1 MKWSVL
7 VSACLLLLCIVACF
21 IAQAASETPAQLLVT
36 KPRSEFDINHQYY
49 TSLLKKALTKA
60 AAGRA
65 VPELKP
71 TFAME
76 QGRALRE
83 LAKGESLDVFW
94 VGTDLDKEQEF
105 RAIRIPLERGLMGF
119 RKFILRKDSIAKFNS
134 ISSLQQLQQLT
145 ACQGA
150 FWPDVEIMRS
160 SGLKVEEA
168 PVYENIFKQL
178 LAGRCDYF
186 PRGLHEGVIELEKRQ
201 ALYPELV
208 RYNKLMLNY
217 PFAVYFF
224 TRKENEALALW
235 IEQGLEQ
242 MIDDGELLAHMQQQE
257 LTRHVFPLKHS
268 PTDPWISIKN
278 PLLSPDTPVNNSRYW
293 FQPEDFK
300 TDNN

>member
-1 MKWSVL
+1 MKWSV
-7 VSACLLLLCIVACF
+7 VLLAGLLCYSLMAVAE
-21 IAQAASETPAQLLVT
+21 QASATQALLIP

-49 TSLLKKALTKA
+49 TSLLEKALTKA
-60 AAGRA
+60 AAGRT
-65 VPELKP
+65 VPELKT

-94 VGTDLDKEQEF
+94 VGTDLAKEQEF

-119 RKFILRKDSIAKFNS
+119 RKFILRKDSVAKFNS
-134 ISSLQQLQQLT
+134 VRSLQQLQQLT

-150 FWPDVEIMRS
+150 FWPDIQIMRQ

-178 LAGRCDYF
+178 VAGRCDYF
-186 PRGLHEGVIELEKRQ
+186 PRGLHEGVIELEKRRF
-201 ALYPELV
+201 LYPELV
-208 RYNKLMLNY
+208 RYNNLMLHY

-224 TRKENEALALW
+224 TRKTNEALALW

-242 MIDDGELLAHMQQQE
+242 MIDDGELLTHMQQQE

-268 PTDPWISIKN
+268 SADPWISIKN

-293 FQPEDFK
+293 FQPEEFK
-300 TDNN
+300 SSDN

>member
-1 MKWSVL
+1 MKLSVV
-7 VSACLLLLCIVACF
+7 VSGCLLFLCFYTQATPETADPLL
-21 IAQAASETPAQLLVT
+21 IA

-60 AAGRA
+60 AAGRK
-65 VPELKP
+65 VPDFKT

-83 LAKGESLDVFW
+83 LEKGEFLDVFW
-94 VGTDLDKEQEF
+94 VGTDLAKEQQF

-119 RKFILRKDSIAKFNS
+119 RKFILHKDSISSFNS
-134 ISSLQQLQQLT
+134 IRSLQQLQQLT

-150 FWPDVEIMRS
+150 FWPDIEIMRH

-168 PVYENIFKQL
+168 PVYENIFKQMV
-178 LAGRCDYF
+178 AKRCDYF

-208 RYNKLMLNY
+208 RYDKLMLQY

-242 MIDDGELLAHMQQQE
+242 MIDDGELLEHMQQQE
-257 LTRHVFPLKHS
+257 LTRHVFPLQHKS
-268 PTDPWISIKN
+268 TDQWISIKN

-300 TDNN
+300 TNN

>member
-1 MKWSVL
+1 MKLSVVL
-7 VSACLLLLCIVACF
+7 SACLLFLGFVT
-21 IAQAASETPAQLLVT
+21 QARSETAAQLLIA

-49 TSLLKKALTKA
+49 TSLLKKALAKA
-60 AAGRA
+60 AGGRA
-65 VPELKP
+65 IPELKP

-94 VGTDLDKEQEF
+94 VGTDLAKEQEF

-119 RKFILRKDSIAKFNS
+119 RKFILRKDSIKKFDAIRS
-134 ISSLQQLQQLT
+134 VQQLQQLT

-178 LAGRCDYF
+178 VAKRCDYF
-186 PRGLHEGVIELEKRQ
+186 PRGLHEGVIELEKRRP
-201 ALYPELV
+201 LYPQLV
-208 RYNKLMLNY
+208 RYNKLMLHY

-257 LTRHVFPLKHS
+257 LTRHVFPLQHHS
-268 PTDPWISIKN
+268 SDPWISIKN

>member
-1 MKWSVL
+1 MKLSVL
-7 VSACLLLLCIVACF
+7 LSACLLFLGFVT
-21 IAQAASETPAQLLVT
+21 QASSETAAQLLVA

-49 TSLLKKALTKA
+49 TSLLKKALAKA
-60 AAGRA
+60 AAGRK

-94 VGTDLDKEQEF
+94 VGTDLAKEQEF

-119 RKFILRKDSIAKFNS
+119 RKFILRKDSIKKFDAIRS
-134 ISSLQQLQQLT
+134 VQQLQQLT

-150 FWPDVEIMRS
+150 FWPDVGIMRS

-178 LAGRCDYF
+178 VAKRCDYF
-186 PRGLHEGVIELEKRQ
+186 PRGLHEGVIELEKRRS
-201 ALYPELV
+201 LYPELV
-208 RYNKLMLNY
+208 RYNKLMLHY

-257 LTRHVFPLKHS
+257 LTRHVFPLQHHNS
-268 PTDPWISIKN
+268 DPWISIKN

-300 TDNN
+300 TDTN

>member
-1 MKWSVL
+1 MKWSV
-7 VSACLLLLCIVACF
+7 ALLAGLLCYSLIAVAE
-21 IAQAASETPAQLLVT
+21 QASTPQTLLIP

-49 TSLLKKALTKA
+49 TSLLEKALIKA
-60 AAGRA
+60 AAGRT
-65 VPELKP
+65 VPELKT

-94 VGTDLDKEQEF
+94 VGTDLAKEQEF

-119 RKFILRKDSIAKFNS
+119 RKFILRKDSVAKFNS
-134 ISSLQQLQQLT
+134 VRSLQQLQQFT

-150 FWPDVEIMRS
+150 FWPDIDIMRQ

-178 LAGRCDYF
+178 VAGRCDYF
-186 PRGLHEGVIELEKRQ
+186 PRGLHEGVIELEKRRF
-201 ALYPELV
+201 LYPELV
-208 RYNKLMLNY
+208 RYNNLMLHY

-224 TRKENEALALW
+224 TRKTNEALALW

-242 MIDDGELLAHMQQQE
+242 MINDGELLQHMQQQE
-257 LTRHVFPLKHS
+257 LTRHVFPLQHQS
-268 PTDPWISIKN
+268 SDPWINIKN
-278 PLLSPDTPVNNSRYW
+278 PLLSPDTPVTDGRYW

-300 TDNN
+300 SNDN

>member
-1 MKWSVL
+1 MKWSVVLLAGLFCAKL
-7 VSACLLLLCIVACF
+7 VAATAQPASPESLLI
-21 IAQAASETPAQLLVT
+21 P
-36 KPRSEFDINHQYY
+36 KPRSEYDINHQYY
-49 TSLLKKALTKA
+49 TSLLAKALHKA
-60 AAGRA
+60 AAGRT
-65 VPELKP
+65 VPELKT

-83 LAKGESLDVFW
+83 LARGESLDVFW
-94 VGTDLDKEQEF
+94 VGTDLVKEQEF

-119 RKFILRKDSIAKFNS
+119 RKFILTKQAVASFQTIR
-134 ISSLQQLQQLT
+134 SLQQLQQRT

-160 SGLKVEEA
+160 AGLKVEEA

-178 LAGRCDYF
+178 RAGRCDYF
-186 PRGLHEGVIELEKRQ
+186 PRGLHEGVIELERRQ
-201 ALYPELV
+201 ALYPDLV
-208 RYNKLMLNY
+208 RYNKLMLHY

-242 MIDDGELLAHMQQQE
+242 MIDDGELLLHMQQQE
-257 LTRHVFPLKHS
+257 LTRHVFPLQHQS
-268 PTDPWISIKN
+268 TDPWISIQN
-278 PLLSPDTPVNNSRYW
+278 PLLSPDTPVTNSRYW

-300 TDNN
+300 TSAN

>member
-7 VSACLLLLCIVACF
+7 VSACLLLLCFVACF

-60 AAGRA
+60 AAGRTI
-65 VPELKP
+65 PELKP

-134 ISSLQQLQQLT
+134 IRSLQQLQQLT

-208 RYNKLMLNY
+208 RYNKLMLHY

-257 LTRHVFPLKHS
+257 LTRHVFPLQHHS
-268 PTDPWISIKN
+268 SDPWISIKN
-278 PLLSPDTPVNNSRYW
+278 PLLSPDTPVTNSRYW
-293 FQPEDFK
+293 FQPQDFK
-300 TDNN
+300 VDGE

>member
-1 MKWSVL
+1 MKWSAVVTTSLFLCCFFARVSVAETHNPIL
-7 VSACLLLLCIVACF
+7 V
-21 IAQAASETPAQLLVT
+21 P

-60 AAGRA
+60 AAGRT
-65 VPELKP
+65 VPEFRA
-71 TFAME
+71 TFVME

-83 LAKGESLDVFW
+83 LEKGEFLDVFL
-94 VGTDLDKEQEF
+94 VGTDQTKEQQF

-119 RKFILRKDSIAKFNS
+119 RKFILHQNSVAKFNS
-134 ISSLQQLQQLT
+134 IRSLQQLQQLT

-150 FWPDVEIMRS
+150 FWPDIYIMRS

-168 PVYENIFKQL
+168 PVYENIFKQMV
-178 LAGRCDYF
+178 AGRCDYF

-208 RYNKLMLNY
+208 RYHKLMLHY

-268 PTDPWISIKN
+268 STDPWISIKN
-278 PLLSPDTPVNNSRYW
+278 PLLSPDTPVTNSRYW